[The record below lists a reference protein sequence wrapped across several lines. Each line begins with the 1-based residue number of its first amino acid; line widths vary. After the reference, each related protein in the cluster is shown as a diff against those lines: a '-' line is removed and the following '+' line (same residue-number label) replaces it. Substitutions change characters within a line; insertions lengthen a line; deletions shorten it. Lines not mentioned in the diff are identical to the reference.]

1 MLNLLYGAFHDHYTK
16 EMPGTKYQANPSC
29 YKLSLVSPGTH
40 LVKTHESQSRNS
52 ESPFKKKNDS
62 EIENAGPLVNQAV
75 DLKTDSKTLYY
86 CIL

>member
-1 MLNLLYGAFHDHYTK
+1 MTTTQKKCLEQNIKQIPVVT
-16 EMPGTKYQANPSC
+16 N
-29 YKLSLVSPGTH
+29 SLVSPGTH

-52 ESPFKKKNDS
+52 ESPFKKKKNYS